1 MNIFLFLIS
10 SLIFLACTESPE
22 DYAKSLTIKTSPST
36 AIKVKRPMKFGDKL
50 ACKDWIDLDSLE
62 KAFAMPL
69 TLKDESAKKKETSS
83 SCSIR
88 NNQKRPKK
96 TKKKLAQQ
104 KATKAD
110 QILGVTPGDEFCLTS
125 LYCSYVST
133 ENSLKKRCTQEQD
146 EETTIAGQFACVHKT
161 QRGSRWA
168 YTYRTIDPD
177 TTCMLTIQGGPS
189 VTDETTVRTCTYF
202 ALKHLTKESLTQQ
215 ASSNTDQKQ

>member
-10 SLIFLACTESPE
+10 SLIFLACTESQSPE
-22 DYAKSLTIKTSPST
+22 AYAKSLTIKTSPST
-36 AIKVKRPMKFGDKL
+36 VIKVKRPMKFGEKL
-50 ACKDWIDLDSLE
+50 ACNNWIDLGSLE

-96 TKKKLAQQ
+96 TKKK
-104 KATKAD
+104 KTKLTQGD
-110 QILGVTPGDEFCLTS
+110 QILGVTPGDELCLMS

-146 EETTIAGQFACVHKT
+146 EETTISGQFACVHKT

-168 YTYRTIDPD
+168 YTYRTIDTD

-215 ASSNTDQKQ
+215 PSSNTDQKQ